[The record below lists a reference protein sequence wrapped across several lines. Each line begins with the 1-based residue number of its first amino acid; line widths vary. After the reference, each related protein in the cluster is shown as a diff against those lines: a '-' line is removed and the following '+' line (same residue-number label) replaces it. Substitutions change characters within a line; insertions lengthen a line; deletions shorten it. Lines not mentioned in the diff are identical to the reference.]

1 MLLLFGQP
9 VVYYPLW
16 SHGLQHAQPLC
27 PALTPGFCPS
37 SSGHISDTVHHLIL
51 WCPLLLPSIFP
62 RIRNF
67 FIELSV
73 CIIWPKYWNFSFQHQ
88 SFSEYSGLICL
99 KIDWFDLLAVQGTF
113 KSLLQHHSSKAPILW
128 CCALFTILLSQPYI
142 TTGKTIALTIQTF
155 VSRVMSQLFN
165 ALPRFVIFFLPR
177 SNHLLISWLQSPS
190 AVWTQLII
198 SKNYVTKYNIFGQE
212 DVNAY
217 HWVEF
222 LWSNL

>member
-1 MLLLFGQP
+1 MVTLVILSTISSSDALF
-9 VVYYPLW
+9 
-16 SHGLQHAQPLC
+16 
-27 PALTPGFCPS
+27 FCPQS
-37 SSGHISDTVHHLIL
+37 FPESG
-51 WCPLLLPSIFP
+51 IFS
-62 RIRNF
+62 
-67 FIELSV
+67 LS
-73 CIIWPKYWNFSFQHQ
+73 CLFALDDQKYWNFSFQHQ

-128 CCALFTILLSQPYI
+128 WCAFFTILLSQPYI

-190 AVWTQLII
+190 AV
-198 SKNYVTKYNIFGQE
+198 
-212 DVNAY
+212 
-217 HWVEF
+217 
-222 LWSNL
+222 